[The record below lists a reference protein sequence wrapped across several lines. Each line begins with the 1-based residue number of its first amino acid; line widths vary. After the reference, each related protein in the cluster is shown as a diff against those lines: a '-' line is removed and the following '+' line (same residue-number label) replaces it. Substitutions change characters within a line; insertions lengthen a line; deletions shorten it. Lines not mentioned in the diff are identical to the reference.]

1 MERIETDKSSQAPAA
16 VRSTMPEALENS
28 PPPADLIQHPAPA
41 SSVMQARSDS
51 PNSAADVPNAIVSGP
66 TPVAGS
72 PKSIETGLMSV
83 VNGPKSSTDSPGSTA
98 GGPSSVADA
107 QLQPLDGTCEET
119 APRPLLRELSAAA
132 DSDAMDL
139 ELASEAEGEFGKREE
154 QEFLSGNESDR
165 SECAKW
171 YGAKVALSRQGSG
184 ASTGEVAK
192 GGWFD
197 WELV

>member
-1 MERIETDKSSQAPAA
+1 MQRVETDKSSQPPAG
-16 VRSTMPEALENS
+16 VRSLMPEALEKS
-28 PPPADLIQHPAPA
+28 PPPADVIQHPAPA
-41 SSVMQARSDS
+41 SRVTQAQMDS
-51 PNSAADVPNAIVSGP
+51 PNSAGDGPNAIVEGP

-72 PKSIETGLMSV
+72 PKSIETGPMSV

-98 GGPSSVADA
+98 GGLSSVADA
-107 QLQPLDGTCEET
+107 QLQPFNETCEEIR
-119 APRPLLRELSAAA
+119 PRPLLRELSAAA
-132 DSDAMDL
+132 DSDATDL

-154 QEFLSGNESDR
+154 EEFLSGNESDR
-165 SECAKW
+165 SERAKW